1 MSRVK
6 EIKKQTDNKFLNLYD
21 YTVVDKNGNE
31 HPYYVASRHS
41 EEELVAKV
49 GEPKAD
55 AVLMYAYYGE
65 KRDKLVLIKQFRYP
79 VNDYIYELPA
89 GLVDEGETVVE
100 AATREMKEETGLDF
114 KPCDDMA
121 GLNRPCFSSAG
132 MTDES
137 VSTVYGIASGEI
149 DLSKLEANE
158 DLTVQIVD
166 VDEAVRILAEE
177 KLGIRT
183 YYLLLLFIAGSKD
196 R

>member
-31 HPYYVASRHS
+31 HPYYVASRHN

-65 KRDKLVLIKQFRYP
+65 ERDKLVLIRQFRYP

-89 GLVDEGETVVE
+89 GLVDE
-100 AATREMKEETGLDF
+100 L
-114 KPCDDMA
+114 
-121 GLNRPCFSSAG
+121 
-132 MTDES
+132 
-137 VSTVYGIASGEI
+137 
-149 DLSKLEANE
+149 
-158 DLTVQIVD
+158 
-166 VDEAVRILAEE
+166 
-177 KLGIRT
+177 
-183 YYLLLLFIAGSKD
+183 
-196 R
+196 